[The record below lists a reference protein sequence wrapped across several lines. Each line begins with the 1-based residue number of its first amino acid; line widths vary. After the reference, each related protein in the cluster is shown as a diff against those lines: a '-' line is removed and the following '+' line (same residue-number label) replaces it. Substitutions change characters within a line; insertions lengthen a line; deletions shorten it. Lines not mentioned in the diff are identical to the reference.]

1 MPGGR
6 AHALSTI
13 YEEAGGPP
21 PVEVTAGSI
30 GLVQHE
36 PLRAHAADALAQ
48 GEKVLL
54 LVGTLED
61 GARVETL
68 VFTPS
73 GRAAQTTGHWVFS
86 GLWNGAQVLT
96 LNGHALDR
104 DGTCFCR
111 ACELANGI
119 EQADED

>member
-1 MPGGR
+1 MPGGKV
-6 AHALSTI
+6 HAMTMGRMEGDDSAPLQ
-13 YEEAGGPP
+13 
-21 PVEVTAGSI
+21 VTAER
-30 GLVQHE
+30 LEQVQFE
-36 PLRAHAADALAQ
+36 PLRAHAAEALGR
-48 GEKVLL
+48 GEAVEL
-54 LVGTLED
+54 LVGGLED

-73 GRAAQTTGHWVFS
+73 GRAAQSTGSWVYS

-96 LNGHALDR
+96 IQGHALDR

>member
-1 MPGGR
+1 MTMGR
-6 AHALSTI
+6 MEGEGA
-13 YEEAGGPP
+13 PP
-21 PVEVTAGSI
+21 LQVTAES
-30 GLVQHE
+30 LDQVQFE
-36 PLRAHAADALAQ
+36 PLHPHATEALAR
-48 GEKVLL
+48 GDTVEL
-54 LVGTLED
+54 LVGALED

-73 GRAAQTTGHWVFS
+73 GRAAQSTGSWVYA

-96 LNGHALDR
+96 IQGHSLDR